1 MKEKRKV
8 PVRDTIKLL
17 WAMDRKFPVIVILQ
31 GGLNALLFYLP
42 VILVAR
48 ILDLLVYRENSA
60 DPVSIAVV
68 GLVGIWILKGVKALL
83 EKEMKTRSYQ
93 IAMRFETLVPVNTL
107 NISFSDLES
116 DYAKEMRARIL
127 ADRSWGSGFFGVA
140 DKFCNLCNSGFELLG
155 SVIMLIPLAMQVS
168 GSAAGKVA
176 AALLFNIGLAVV
188 GASVYAKW
196 YQKKESAAMNQMT
209 QAEKNSRFWYM
220 DEGGS
225 GAIGAQSLK
234 DIFMYRAKKMIQKT
248 IDIEREGVR
257 KNVFTIARIN
267 SAGGLGTG
275 MIQGILLC
283 VSYYCVLAL
292 AIAGTITV
300 GMVLRYA
307 QAIFQACMSVSASIR
322 LAGEFRTDVG
332 RIASTLEYLNLEAEK
347 TKGDSFTEMTKGVI
361 EFRNISFRYPGT
373 KELVLDHVSLKI
385 EPSEKIAVV
394 GKNGSGK
401 TTLVKLLC
409 RLYEPEEGEILW
421 NGKNIRE
428 YDLREW
434 QKIFAIVF
442 QDYSLLS
449 LTLGQNV
456 AASVQYEAERAKEVL
471 QLAGFGERLN
481 KLKKGLETVVYPE
494 YEQDGVSFSGGEEQK
509 IAIARAIY
517 KGGQIC
523 ILDEPTAALDPV
535 SESRVYESFDEIVK
549 GKTAVYISH
558 RLSSCKFSDRI
569 FVLDNG
575 KIAESGTHEAL
586 LSKNGLYAQLWQE
599 LSCIDQPI
607 AACAGIYGSDYK
619 NNIATCPWEKR

>member
-42 VILVAR
+42 VLLVAR

-68 GLVGIWILKGVKALL
+68 GLVGICLLKGVKALL

-248 IDIEREGVR
+248 INTEREGVR

-361 EFRNISFRYPGT
+361 EFRNVSFRYPGT

-456 AASVQYEAERAKEVL
+456 AASEQYEAERAKEVL

-586 LSKNGLYAQLWQE
+586 LSKNGLYAQLWQA
-599 LSCIDQPI
+599 Q
-607 AACAGIYGSDYK
+607 AQYYK
-619 NNIATCPWEKR
+619 V

>member
-68 GLVGIWILKGVKALL
+68 GLVGIWLLKGVKALL

-361 EFRNISFRYPGT
+361 EFRNVSFRYPGT

-456 AASVQYEAERAKEVL
+456 AASEQYEAERAKEVL

-586 LSKNGLYAQLWQE
+586 LSKNGLYAQLWQA
-599 LSCIDQPI
+599 Q
-607 AACAGIYGSDYK
+607 AQYYK
-619 NNIATCPWEKR
+619 V

>member
-248 IDIEREGVR
+248 IDTEREGVR

-361 EFRNISFRYPGT
+361 EFRNVSFRYPGT

-456 AASVQYEAERAKEVL
+456 AASEQYEAERAKEVL

-586 LSKNGLYAQLWQE
+586 LSQNGLYAQLWQA
-599 LSCIDQPI
+599 Q
-607 AACAGIYGSDYK
+607 AQYYK
-619 NNIATCPWEKR
+619 V

>member
-68 GLVGIWILKGVKALL
+68 GLVGIWLLKGVKALL

-361 EFRNISFRYPGT
+361 EFRNVSFRYPGT

-456 AASVQYEAERAKEVL
+456 AASEQYETERAKEVL

-586 LSKNGLYAQLWQE
+586 LSQNGLYAQLWQA
-599 LSCIDQPI
+599 Q
-607 AACAGIYGSDYK
+607 AQYYK
-619 NNIATCPWEKR
+619 V

>member
-68 GLVGIWILKGVKALL
+68 GLVGIWLLKGVKALL

-209 QAEKNSRFWYM
+209 QAEKDSRFWYM

-248 IDIEREGVR
+248 VDTEREGVR

-267 SAGGLGTG
+267 GAGGLGTG

-361 EFRNISFRYPGT
+361 EFRNVSFRYPGT

-456 AASVQYEAERAKEVL
+456 AASEQYETERAKEVL

-586 LSKNGLYAQLWQE
+586 LSKNGLYAQLWQA
-599 LSCIDQPI
+599 Q
-607 AACAGIYGSDYK
+607 AQYYK
-619 NNIATCPWEKR
+619 V

>member
-68 GLVGIWILKGVKALL
+68 GLVGIWLLKGVKALL

-267 SAGGLGTG
+267 GAGGLGTG

-361 EFRNISFRYPGT
+361 EFRNVSFRYPGT

-586 LSKNGLYAQLWQE
+586 LSQNGLYAQLWQA
-599 LSCIDQPI
+599 Q
-607 AACAGIYGSDYK
+607 AQYYK
-619 NNIATCPWEKR
+619 V

>member
-42 VILVAR
+42 VLLVAR

-68 GLVGIWILKGVKALL
+68 GLVGIWLLKGVKALL

-248 IDIEREGVR
+248 INTEREGVR

-267 SAGGLGTG
+267 SAGGIGTG

-361 EFRNISFRYPGT
+361 EFRNVSFRYPGT

-428 YDLREW
+428 YDLKEW

-456 AASVQYEAERAKEVL
+456 AASEQYEAERAKEVL

-558 RLSSCKFSDRI
+558 RLSSCKLRDRI

-586 LSKNGLYAQLWQE
+586 LSQNGLYAQLWQA
-599 LSCIDQPI
+599 Q
-607 AACAGIYGSDYK
+607 AQYYK
-619 NNIATCPWEKR
+619 V

>member
-42 VILVAR
+42 VLLVAR

-68 GLVGIWILKGVKALL
+68 GLVGIWLLKGVKALL

-248 IDIEREGVR
+248 IDTEREGVR

-283 VSYYCVLAL
+283 VSYYCVLVL

-361 EFRNISFRYPGT
+361 EFRNVSFRYPGT

-428 YDLREW
+428 YDLKEW

-456 AASVQYEAERAKEVL
+456 AASEQYEAERAKEVL

-569 FVLDNG
+569 FVLDNR

-586 LSKNGLYAQLWQE
+586 LSQNGLYAQLWQA
-599 LSCIDQPI
+599 Q
-607 AACAGIYGSDYK
+607 AQYYK
-619 NNIATCPWEKR
+619 V

>member
-68 GLVGIWILKGVKALL
+68 GLVGIWLLKGVKALL

-209 QAEKNSRFWYM
+209 QAEKDSRFWYM

-332 RIASTLEYLNLEAEK
+332 RIASTLEYLNLKAEK

-361 EFRNISFRYPGT
+361 EFRNVSFRYPGT

-586 LSKNGLYAQLWQE
+586 LSQNGLYAQLWQA
-599 LSCIDQPI
+599 Q
-607 AACAGIYGSDYK
+607 AQYYK
-619 NNIATCPWEKR
+619 V

>member
-42 VILVAR
+42 VLLVAR

-68 GLVGIWILKGVKALL
+68 GLVGIWLLKGVKALL

-248 IDIEREGVR
+248 IDTEREGVR

-267 SAGGLGTG
+267 GAGGLGTG

-361 EFRNISFRYPGT
+361 EFRNVSFRYPGT

-456 AASVQYEAERAKEVL
+456 AASEQYETERAKEVL

-586 LSKNGLYAQLWQE
+586 LSQNGLYAQLWQA
-599 LSCIDQPI
+599 Q
-607 AACAGIYGSDYK
+607 AQYYK
-619 NNIATCPWEKR
+619 V

>member
-42 VILVAR
+42 VLLVAR
-48 ILDLLVYRENSA
+48 ILDLLVYSENSA

-68 GLVGIWILKGVKALL
+68 GLVGIWLLKGVKALL

-140 DKFCNLCNSGFELLG
+140 DKFCNLCNSWFELLG

-209 QAEKNSRFWYM
+209 QAEKDSRFWYM

-248 IDIEREGVR
+248 IDTEREGVR

-275 MIQGILLC
+275 RIQGILLC

-300 GMVLRYA
+300 GMVLRSA

-347 TKGDSFTEMTKGVI
+347 TKGDSFTEMTKGVV
-361 EFRNISFRYPGT
+361 EFRNVSFRYPGT
-373 KELVLDHVSLKI
+373 KELVLEHVSVKI
-385 EPSEKIAVV
+385 EPSEKSAVV

-401 TTLVKLLC
+401 PTLVKLLC

-456 AASVQYEAERAKEVL
+456 AASEQYEVERAKEVL

-558 RLSSCKFSDRI
+558 RLASCKFSDRI

-586 LSKNGLYAQLWQE
+586 LSQNGLYAQLWQA
-599 LSCIDQPI
+599 Q
-607 AACAGIYGSDYK
+607 AQYYK
-619 NNIATCPWEKR
+619 V

>member
-42 VILVAR
+42 VLLVAR

-68 GLVGIWILKGVKALL
+68 GLVGIWLLKGVKALL

-209 QAEKNSRFWYM
+209 QAEKDSRFWYM

-248 IDIEREGVR
+248 VDTEREGVR

-267 SAGGLGTG
+267 SAGGIGTG

-361 EFRNISFRYPGT
+361 EFRNVSFRYPGT

-428 YDLREW
+428 YDLKEW

-456 AASVQYEAERAKEVL
+456 AASEQYEAERAKEVL

-586 LSKNGLYAQLWQE
+586 LSQNGLYAQLWQA
-599 LSCIDQPI
+599 Q
-607 AACAGIYGSDYK
+607 AQYYK
-619 NNIATCPWEKR
+619 V

>member
-42 VILVAR
+42 VLLVAR

-68 GLVGIWILKGVKALL
+68 GLVGIWLLKGVKALL

-176 AALLFNIGLAVV
+176 AALLFNIDLAVV

-248 IDIEREGVR
+248 INTEREGVR

-361 EFRNISFRYPGT
+361 EFRNVSFRYPGT

-428 YDLREW
+428 YDLKEW

-456 AASVQYEAERAKEVL
+456 AASEQYEAERAKEVL

-586 LSKNGLYAQLWQE
+586 LSQNGLYAQLWQA
-599 LSCIDQPI
+599 Q
-607 AACAGIYGSDYK
+607 AQYYK
-619 NNIATCPWEKR
+619 V

>member
-42 VILVAR
+42 VLLVAR

-68 GLVGIWILKGVKALL
+68 GLVGIWLLKGVKALL

-361 EFRNISFRYPGT
+361 EFRNVSFRYPGT

-428 YDLREW
+428 YDLKEW

-456 AASVQYEAERAKEVL
+456 AASEQYEAERAKEVL

-586 LSKNGLYAQLWQE
+586 LSQNGLYAQLWQA
-599 LSCIDQPI
+599 Q
-607 AACAGIYGSDYK
+607 AQYYK
-619 NNIATCPWEKR
+619 V

>member
-42 VILVAR
+42 VLLVAR

-68 GLVGIWILKGVKALL
+68 GLVGIWLLKGVKALL

-248 IDIEREGVR
+248 IDTEQEGVR
-257 KNVFTIARIN
+257 ENVFTIARIN

-307 QAIFQACMSVSASIR
+307 QAIFQACMSISASIR

-361 EFRNISFRYPGT
+361 EFRNVSFRYPGT

-456 AASVQYEAERAKEVL
+456 AASEQYEAERAKEVL

-586 LSKNGLYAQLWQE
+586 LSQNGLYAQLWQA
-599 LSCIDQPI
+599 Q
-607 AACAGIYGSDYK
+607 AQYYK
-619 NNIATCPWEKR
+619 V

>member
-42 VILVAR
+42 VLLVAR

-68 GLVGIWILKGVKALL
+68 GLVGIWLLKGVKALL

-248 IDIEREGVR
+248 INTEREGVR

-361 EFRNISFRYPGT
+361 EVRNVSFRYPGT

-428 YDLREW
+428 YDLKEW

-456 AASVQYEAERAKEVL
+456 AASEQYEAERAKEVL

-586 LSKNGLYAQLWQE
+586 LSQNGLYAQLWQA
-599 LSCIDQPI
+599 Q
-607 AACAGIYGSDYK
+607 AQYYK
-619 NNIATCPWEKR
+619 V

>member
-42 VILVAR
+42 VLLVAR

-68 GLVGIWILKGVKALL
+68 GLVGIWLLKGVKALL

-248 IDIEREGVR
+248 IDTEREGVR
-257 KNVFTIARIN
+257 ENVFTIARIN

-361 EFRNISFRYPGT
+361 EFRNVSFRYPGT

-586 LSKNGLYAQLWQE
+586 LSKNGLYAQLWQA
-599 LSCIDQPI
+599 Q
-607 AACAGIYGSDYK
+607 AQYYK
-619 NNIATCPWEKR
+619 V

>member
-68 GLVGIWILKGVKALL
+68 GLVGIWLLKGVKALL

-93 IAMRFETLVPVNTL
+93 IAMRFETLVLVNTL

-248 IDIEREGVR
+248 VDTEREGVR

-267 SAGGLGTG
+267 GAGGLGTG

-307 QAIFQACMSVSASIR
+307 QAIFQACMSISASIR

-361 EFRNISFRYPGT
+361 EFRNVSFRYPGT

-456 AASVQYEAERAKEVL
+456 AASEQYEAERAKEVL

-586 LSKNGLYAQLWQE
+586 LSQNGLYAQLWQA
-599 LSCIDQPI
+599 Q
-607 AACAGIYGSDYK
+607 AQYYK
-619 NNIATCPWEKR
+619 V

>member
-68 GLVGIWILKGVKALL
+68 GLVGIWLLKGVKALL

-248 IDIEREGVR
+248 VDTEREGVR

-361 EFRNISFRYPGT
+361 EFRNVSFRYPGT

-456 AASVQYEAERAKEVL
+456 AASEQYEAERAKEVL

-586 LSKNGLYAQLWQE
+586 LSQNGLYAQLWQA
-599 LSCIDQPI
+599 Q
-607 AACAGIYGSDYK
+607 AQYYK
-619 NNIATCPWEKR
+619 V

>member
-68 GLVGIWILKGVKALL
+68 GLVGIWLLKGVKALL

-248 IDIEREGVR
+248 IDTEREGVR

-361 EFRNISFRYPGT
+361 EFRNVSFRYPGT

-456 AASVQYEAERAKEVL
+456 AASEQYETERAKEVL

-586 LSKNGLYAQLWQE
+586 LSKNGLYAQLWQA
-599 LSCIDQPI
+599 Q
-607 AACAGIYGSDYK
+607 AQYYK
-619 NNIATCPWEKR
+619 V

>member
-68 GLVGIWILKGVKALL
+68 GLVGIWLLKGVKALL

-209 QAEKNSRFWYM
+209 QAEKDSRFWYM

-248 IDIEREGVR
+248 VDTEREGVR

-267 SAGGLGTG
+267 GAGGLGTG

-361 EFRNISFRYPGT
+361 EFRNVSFRYPGT

-456 AASVQYEAERAKEVL
+456 AASEQYETERAKEVL

-586 LSKNGLYAQLWQE
+586 LSQNGLYAQLWQA
-599 LSCIDQPI
+599 Q
-607 AACAGIYGSDYK
+607 AQYYK
-619 NNIATCPWEKR
+619 V

>member
-68 GLVGIWILKGVKALL
+68 GLVGIWLLKGVKALL
-83 EKEMKTRSYQ
+83 EKEMKIRSYQ

-209 QAEKNSRFWYM
+209 QAEKDSRFWYM

-248 IDIEREGVR
+248 VDTEREGVR

-267 SAGGLGTG
+267 GAGGLGTG

-361 EFRNISFRYPGT
+361 EFRNVSFRYPGT

-456 AASVQYEAERAKEVL
+456 AASEQYEAERAKEVL

-586 LSKNGLYAQLWQE
+586 LSQNGLYAQLWQA
-599 LSCIDQPI
+599 Q
-607 AACAGIYGSDYK
+607 AQYYK
-619 NNIATCPWEKR
+619 V

>member
-42 VILVAR
+42 VLLVAR

-68 GLVGIWILKGVKALL
+68 GLVGIWLLKGVKALL

-248 IDIEREGVR
+248 IDTEREGVR
-257 KNVFTIARIN
+257 ENVFTIARIN

-361 EFRNISFRYPGT
+361 EFRNVSFRYPGT

-409 RLYEPEEGEILW
+409 RLYEPEDGELLW

-434 QKIFAIVF
+434 QKIFAIAF

-456 AASVQYEAERAKEVL
+456 AASEQYETERAKEVL

-586 LSKNGLYAQLWQE
+586 LSKNGLYAQLWQA
-599 LSCIDQPI
+599 Q
-607 AACAGIYGSDYK
+607 AQYYK
-619 NNIATCPWEKR
+619 V

>member
-68 GLVGIWILKGVKALL
+68 GLVGIWLLKGVKALL

-248 IDIEREGVR
+248 VDTEREGVR

-361 EFRNISFRYPGT
+361 EFRNVSFRYPGT

-428 YDLREW
+428 YDLKEW

-456 AASVQYEAERAKEVL
+456 AASEQYEAERAKEVL

-586 LSKNGLYAQLWQE
+586 LSQNGLYAQLWQA
-599 LSCIDQPI
+599 Q
-607 AACAGIYGSDYK
+607 AQYYK
-619 NNIATCPWEKR
+619 V

>member
-42 VILVAR
+42 VLLVAR

-68 GLVGIWILKGVKALL
+68 GLVGIWLLKGVKALL

-307 QAIFQACMSVSASIR
+307 QAIFQACMSISASIR

-332 RIASTLEYLNLEAEK
+332 RIASTLEYLNLKAEK

-361 EFRNISFRYPGT
+361 EFRNVSFRYPGT

-456 AASVQYEAERAKEVL
+456 AASEQYEAERAKEVL

-586 LSKNGLYAQLWQE
+586 LSQNGLYAQLWQA
-599 LSCIDQPI
+599 Q
-607 AACAGIYGSDYK
+607 AQYYK
-619 NNIATCPWEKR
+619 V

>member
-42 VILVAR
+42 VLLVAR

-68 GLVGIWILKGVKALL
+68 GLVGIWLLKGVKALL

-140 DKFCNLCNSGFELLG
+140 DKFCNLCNSGLELLG

-248 IDIEREGVR
+248 IDTEREGVR

-361 EFRNISFRYPGT
+361 EFRNVSFRYPGT

-456 AASVQYEAERAKEVL
+456 AASEQYEAERAKEVL

-586 LSKNGLYAQLWQE
+586 LSQNGLYAQLWQA
-599 LSCIDQPI
+599 Q
-607 AACAGIYGSDYK
+607 AQYYK
-619 NNIATCPWEKR
+619 V

>member
-42 VILVAR
+42 VLLVAR

-60 DPVSIAVV
+60 DPISIAVV
-68 GLVGIWILKGVKALL
+68 GLVGIWLLKGAKALL

-209 QAEKNSRFWYM
+209 QAEKDSRFWYM

-248 IDIEREGVR
+248 IDTEREGVR

-267 SAGGLGTG
+267 CAGGLGTG

-361 EFRNISFRYPGT
+361 EFRNVSFRYPGT

-456 AASVQYEAERAKEVL
+456 AASEQYEVERAKEVL

-586 LSKNGLYAQLWQE
+586 LSQNGLYAQLWQA
-599 LSCIDQPI
+599 Q
-607 AACAGIYGSDYK
+607 AQYYK
-619 NNIATCPWEKR
+619 V

>member
-68 GLVGIWILKGVKALL
+68 GLVGIWLLKGVKALL

-209 QAEKNSRFWYM
+209 QAEKDSRFWYM

-248 IDIEREGVR
+248 VDTEREGVR

-361 EFRNISFRYPGT
+361 EFRNVSFRYPGT

-456 AASVQYEAERAKEVL
+456 AASEQYEAERAKEVL

-586 LSKNGLYAQLWQE
+586 LSQNGLYAQLWQA
-599 LSCIDQPI
+599 Q
-607 AACAGIYGSDYK
+607 AQYYK
-619 NNIATCPWEKR
+619 V

>member
-68 GLVGIWILKGVKALL
+68 GLVGIWLLKGVKALL

-209 QAEKNSRFWYM
+209 QAEKDSRFWYM

-248 IDIEREGVR
+248 VDTEREGVR

-267 SAGGLGTG
+267 GAGGLGTG

-307 QAIFQACMSVSASIR
+307 QAIFQACMSISASIR

-361 EFRNISFRYPGT
+361 EFRNVSFRYPGT

-456 AASVQYEAERAKEVL
+456 AASEQYEAERAKEVL

-586 LSKNGLYAQLWQE
+586 LSKNGLYAQLWQA
-599 LSCIDQPI
+599 Q
-607 AACAGIYGSDYK
+607 AQYYK
-619 NNIATCPWEKR
+619 V

>member
-42 VILVAR
+42 VLLVAR

-68 GLVGIWILKGVKALL
+68 GLVGIWLLKGVKALL

-155 SVIMLIPLAMQVS
+155 SVIMLIPFAMQVS

-209 QAEKNSRFWYM
+209 QAEKDSRFWYM

-248 IDIEREGVR
+248 IDTEREGVR

-361 EFRNISFRYPGT
+361 EFRNVSFRYPGT

-428 YDLREW
+428 YDLKEW

-456 AASVQYEAERAKEVL
+456 AASEQYEAERAKEVL

-586 LSKNGLYAQLWQE
+586 LSQNGLYAQLWQA
-599 LSCIDQPI
+599 Q
-607 AACAGIYGSDYK
+607 AQYYK
-619 NNIATCPWEKR
+619 V

>member
-68 GLVGIWILKGVKALL
+68 GLVGIWLLKGVKALL

-209 QAEKNSRFWYM
+209 QAEKDSRFWYM

-248 IDIEREGVR
+248 VDTEREGVR

-267 SAGGLGTG
+267 GAGGLGTG

-361 EFRNISFRYPGT
+361 EFRNVSFRYPGT

-456 AASVQYEAERAKEVL
+456 AASEQYETERAKEVL

-535 SESRVYESFDEIVK
+535 SESRVYESFDEIAK

-586 LSKNGLYAQLWQE
+586 LSQNGLYAQLWQA
-599 LSCIDQPI
+599 Q
-607 AACAGIYGSDYK
+607 AQYYK
-619 NNIATCPWEKR
+619 V

>member
-68 GLVGIWILKGVKALL
+68 GLVGIWLLKGVKALL

-332 RIASTLEYLNLEAEK
+332 RIASTLEYLNLKAEK

-361 EFRNISFRYPGT
+361 EFRNVSFRYPGT

-456 AASVQYEAERAKEVL
+456 APSVQYEAERAKEVL

-586 LSKNGLYAQLWQE
+586 LSQNGLYAQLWQA
-599 LSCIDQPI
+599 Q
-607 AACAGIYGSDYK
+607 AQYYK
-619 NNIATCPWEKR
+619 V

>member
-83 EKEMKTRSYQ
+83 EKEMKTRNYQ

-586 LSKNGLYAQLWQE
+586 LSKNGLYAQLWQA
-599 LSCIDQPI
+599 Q
-607 AACAGIYGSDYK
+607 AQYYK
-619 NNIATCPWEKR
+619 V

>member
-42 VILVAR
+42 VLLVAR

-68 GLVGIWILKGVKALL
+68 GLVGIWLLKGVKALL

-248 IDIEREGVR
+248 IDTEREGVR

-307 QAIFQACMSVSASIR
+307 QAIFQACMSISASIR

-332 RIASTLEYLNLEAEK
+332 RIASTLEYLNLEAKK

-361 EFRNISFRYPGT
+361 EFRNVSFRYPGT

-428 YDLREW
+428 YDLKEW

-456 AASVQYEAERAKEVL
+456 AASEQYEAERAKEVL

-586 LSKNGLYAQLWQE
+586 LSQNGLYAQLWQA
-599 LSCIDQPI
+599 Q
-607 AACAGIYGSDYK
+607 AQYYK
-619 NNIATCPWEKR
+619 V

>member
-42 VILVAR
+42 VLLVAR

-68 GLVGIWILKGVKALL
+68 GLVGIWLLKGVKALL

-248 IDIEREGVR
+248 IDTEREGVR
-257 KNVFTIARIN
+257 ENVFTIARIN

-361 EFRNISFRYPGT
+361 EFRNVSFRYPGT

-421 NGKNIRE
+421 NGKNIRG

-586 LSKNGLYAQLWQE
+586 LSKNGLYAQLWQA
-599 LSCIDQPI
+599 Q
-607 AACAGIYGSDYK
+607 AQYYK
-619 NNIATCPWEKR
+619 V

>member
-68 GLVGIWILKGVKALL
+68 GLVGIWLLKGVKALL

-248 IDIEREGVR
+248 INTEREGVR

-332 RIASTLEYLNLEAEK
+332 RIASTLEYLNLKAEK

-361 EFRNISFRYPGT
+361 EFRNVSFRYPGT

-586 LSKNGLYAQLWQE
+586 LSQNGLYAQLWQA
-599 LSCIDQPI
+599 Q
-607 AACAGIYGSDYK
+607 AQYYK
-619 NNIATCPWEKR
+619 V

>member
-42 VILVAR
+42 VLLVAR

-68 GLVGIWILKGVKALL
+68 GLVGIWLLKGVKALL

-248 IDIEREGVR
+248 IDTEREGVR

-332 RIASTLEYLNLEAEK
+332 RIASTLEYLNLEAKK

-361 EFRNISFRYPGT
+361 EFRNVSFRYPGT

-428 YDLREW
+428 YDLKEW

-456 AASVQYEAERAKEVL
+456 AASEQYEAERAKEVL

-586 LSKNGLYAQLWQE
+586 LSQNGLYAQLWQA
-599 LSCIDQPI
+599 Q
-607 AACAGIYGSDYK
+607 AQYYK
-619 NNIATCPWEKR
+619 V

>member
-68 GLVGIWILKGVKALL
+68 GLVGIWLLKGVKALL

-209 QAEKNSRFWYM
+209 QAEKDSRFWYM

-248 IDIEREGVR
+248 VDTEREGVR

-322 LAGEFRTDVG
+322 LAGKFRTDVG

-361 EFRNISFRYPGT
+361 EFRNVSFRYPGT

-456 AASVQYEAERAKEVL
+456 AASEQYEAERAKEVL

-575 KIAESGTHEAL
+575 KIVESGTHEAL
-586 LSKNGLYAQLWQE
+586 LSKNGLYAQLWQA
-599 LSCIDQPI
+599 Q
-607 AACAGIYGSDYK
+607 AQYYK
-619 NNIATCPWEKR
+619 V